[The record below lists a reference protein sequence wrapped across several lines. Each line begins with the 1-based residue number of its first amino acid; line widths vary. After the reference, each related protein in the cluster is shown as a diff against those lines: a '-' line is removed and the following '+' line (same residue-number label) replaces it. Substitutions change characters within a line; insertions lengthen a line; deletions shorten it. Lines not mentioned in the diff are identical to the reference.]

1 MRIRKNGTVV
11 NLTESDLQRIVKRTL
26 NEQISDLPTCKKVM
40 GDLAKEELEKNQ
52 NKGKVGKG
60 DKRKPRTGT
69 VASVQEKVILKTSA
83 GPLPD
88 SGVVIAY
95 KGGKPFCKCG

>member
-26 NEQISDLPTCKKVM
+26 NEQTSDLPSCKKVM
-40 GDLAKEELEKNQ
+40 GDLAKEELEKKQ
-52 NKGKVGKG
+52 NKGKG
-60 DKRKPRTGT
+60 DKRKSRTGT
-69 VASVQEKVILKTSA
+69 VASVQEKVTLKTTA

-88 SGVVIAY
+88 SGVVVAY

>member
-26 NEQISDLPTCKKVM
+26 NEQTSDLPTCKKVM
-40 GDLAKEELEKNQ
+40 GDLAEEELKKNQ
-52 NKGKVGKG
+52 NKGKR
-60 DKRKPRTGT
+60 DKNSKPRTGT
-69 VASVQEKVILKTSA
+69 AGTAEQKVTLRTTV

-88 SGVVIAY
+88 SGVVVAY

>member
-40 GDLAKEELEKNQ
+40 GDLAEEEMVKNQ
-52 NKGKVGKG
+52 NKGKG
-60 DKRKPRTGT
+60 DKGGKPRTGT
-69 VASVQEKVILKTSA
+69 VGSAEQKVTLKTTV
-83 GPLPD
+83 GPVGD
-88 SGVVIAY
+88 SGVVVAY

>member
-40 GDLAKEELEKNQ
+40 GDLAMEELGKKQ
-52 NKGKVGKG
+52 NKGKG

-69 VASVQEKVILKTSA
+69 VASVQEKVTLKTTA

-88 SGVVIAY
+88 SGVVVAY